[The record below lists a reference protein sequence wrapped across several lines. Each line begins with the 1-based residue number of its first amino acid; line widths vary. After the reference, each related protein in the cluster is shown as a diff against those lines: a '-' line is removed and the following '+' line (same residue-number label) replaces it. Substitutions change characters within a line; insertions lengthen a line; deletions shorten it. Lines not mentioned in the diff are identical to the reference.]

1 MRVLIVDDSA
11 FARQVAKKLIMDRY
25 PDAEFLF
32 ASNGEQGYEVYI
44 EEKPDFIISDLLMP
58 GIGGQEMISMI
69 RQVDRDSRVIV
80 LSSDIQR
87 AVKEEMAQLGVLGFI
102 NKPLNQENGHVLI
115 NVLEGKTNAHSD
127 AKRCAG

>member
-11 FARQVAKKLIMDRY
+11 FARQYTKKFIMERY

-32 ASNGEQGYEVYI
+32 AANGEQGHEMYLV
-44 EEKPDFIISDLLMP
+44 EKPDYIITDLLMP
-58 GIGGQEMISMI
+58 GIGGQAMVDMI
-69 RQVDRDSRVIV
+69 RLVDKGSKIIV

-87 AVKEEMAQLGVLGFI
+87 SLKEEMAQLGVLEFI
-102 NKPLNQENGHVLI
+102 NKPLNDENGRVLI
-115 NVLEGKTNAHSD
+115 NVLEGKSNAHSD